1 MMKSIELKRG
11 VKKMDNIKI
20 LIVDDQPLQL
30 HVLEWL
36 MRDIGMTDVDS
47 CLSGKEAIQRGAVNQ
62 YDLIFVDLN
71 MPDIDGVELLVE
83 LNKIGYTGGIVVL
96 SAVDASVLNTVGYLC
111 HKLKFGF
118 VQELSKPCQTNDLNK
133 LLREFLN
140 SRPKQ
145 GAVAEL
151 YSPSQLELQE
161 AIGKGQLIN
170 HYQPQFDFNS
180 SKLVGV
186 EALVRWNHPE
196 KGLIPPHVFLSQIE
210 KFGMDKELFDAVL
223 SNALTDISLGHIT
236 CSVSINVGQAN
247 IDSSHFSDHLLDSC
261 QQFNVHPASLVIE
274 LTETNAYNDSINILK
289 NLARLR
295 LNRVGVSIDDF
306 GTGYSSLIKLAH
318 LPFTEM
324 KIDRGFV
331 TDCINDETKKTI
343 IEATV
348 NLAKNLNIQT
358 VAEGIEDQNTWNLI
372 HQFGVDICQGYF
384 TGKPV
389 PVEEIT
395 PLCAAI
401 RKNNCDT

>member
-1 MMKSIELKRG
+1 MLKSIELKRG
-11 VKKMDNIKI
+11 VKIMDNINI
-20 LIVDDQPLQL
+20 LIVDDQPLQV

-36 MRDIGMTDVDS
+36 LRDIGMTEVDS
-47 CLSGKEAIQRGAVNQ
+47 CLSGKDAIQLSKVNQ
-62 YDLIFVDLN
+62 YDLIFVDLS

-83 LNKIGYTGGIVVL
+83 LNNIGYVGGIAIL
-96 SAVDASVLNTVGYLC
+96 SAVDVSVLNTVGYLC
-111 HKLKFGF
+111 HRLKFGF
-118 VQELSKPCQTNDLNK
+118 VQELSKPCQTMDLNS
-133 LLREFLN
+133 LLNDFLN
-140 SRPKQ
+140 SRPKK
-145 GAVAEL
+145 GAISDL
-151 YSPSQLELQE
+151 YLPSQLELQE
-161 AIGKGQLIN
+161 AINKGQFIN

-186 EALVRWNHPE
+186 EALVRWQHPR
-196 KGLIPPHVFLSQIE
+196 KGLIPPSLFLSQIE
-210 KFGMDKELFDAVL
+210 MFGMDKELFDAVL
-223 SNALTDISLGHIT
+223 SNVLTDISLGYIV

-247 IDSSHFSDHLLDSC
+247 IDDSHFSDHILDSC
-261 QQFNVHPASLVIE
+261 LKFNVDPANLVLE
-274 LTETNAYNDSINILK
+274 LTETDAYNDNINILK

-343 IEATV
+343 IEATA
-348 NLAKNLNIQT
+348 NLAKKLNIQT
-358 VAEGIEDQNTWNLI
+358 VAEGIEDQNTWNLV

-389 PVEEIT
+389 PIEEIT
-395 PLCAAI
+395 SLCAAT
-401 RKNNCDT
+401 RNNNCDA

>member
-1 MMKSIELKRG
+1 MKSIELKRG
-11 VKKMDNIKI
+11 VKKMDNINI

-36 MRDIGMTDVDS
+36 LRDIGIIEVES
-47 CLSGKEAIQRGAVNQ
+47 CLSGKDAIQLGKINQ

-71 MPDIDGVELLVE
+71 MPDIDGIELLVE
-83 LNKIGYTGGIVVL
+83 LNKIGYAGGIVIL
-96 SAVDASVLNTVGYLC
+96 SGVDSSVLNTVGYLC

-133 LLREFLN
+133 LLNDFLS
-140 SRPKQ
+140 SRPKP
-145 GAVAEL
+145 GETADL
-151 YSPSQLELQE
+151 YLPSRLELQE
-161 AIGKGQLIN
+161 AISRGQLIN

-186 EALVRWNHPE
+186 EALVRWKHPE
-196 KGLIPPHVFLSQIE
+196 KGLIPPNVFLSQIE
-210 KFGMDKELFDAVL
+210 KFGMDKELFDVVL
-223 SNALTDISLGHIT
+223 LNVLTDISLGHIV

-247 IDSSHFSDHLLDSC
+247 IDNCYFSDHLLASC
-261 QQFNVHPASLVIE
+261 QQFNVDPANLVLE
-274 LTETNAYNDSINILK
+274 LTETDAYNDNINILK

-331 TDCINDETKKTI
+331 TDCINDATKKTI
-343 IEATV
+343 IEATAD
-348 NLAKNLNIQT
+348 LAKKLNIQT
-358 VAEGIEDQNTWNLI
+358 VAEGIEDQDTWNLI
-372 HQFGVDICQGYF
+372 HQFGVDICQGYL

-395 PLCAAI
+395 SLCSEA
-401 RKNNCDT
+401 RKRSRDA

>member
-1 MMKSIELKRG
+1 
-11 VKKMDNIKI
+11 MDNIKI

-30 HVLEWL
+30 HVLEWVL
-36 MRDIGMTDVDS
+36 RDVGITDVNS
-47 CLSGKEAIQRGAVNQ
+47 CLSGREAIQLGKKNK

-83 LNKIGYTGGIVVL
+83 LSEIGYSGGIVVL

-111 HKLKFGF
+111 QQLKFDF
-118 VQELSKPCQTNDLNK
+118 VRELSKPCQSDDLEK
-133 LLREFLN
+133 LLNDFVN

-145 GAVAEL
+145 GSMEDL
-151 YSPSQLELQE
+151 YLPSKLELKE
-161 AIGKGQLIN
+161 AISEGQLIN
-170 HYQPQFDFNS
+170 YYQPQFDFNS
-180 SKLVGV
+180 KKLVGV
-186 EALVRWNHPE
+186 EALVRWDHPQ
-196 KGLIPPHVFLSQIE
+196 KGLIPPYVFLTQIE
-210 KFGMDKELFDAVL
+210 KFGMDNELFDVVL
-223 SNALTDISLGHIT
+223 TNALTDISLGYIT

-247 IDSSHFSDHLLDSC
+247 IDSCHFSDHLLGSC
-261 QQFNVHPASLVIE
+261 KKFNVDPASLIIE
-274 LTETNAYNDSINILK
+274 LTETDVYNDSINILK

-295 LNRVGVSIDDF
+295 LHRVGVSIDDF

-343 IEATV
+343 IEATA
-348 NLAKNLNIQT
+348 NLARKLHIQT
-358 VAEGIEDQNTWNLI
+358 VAEGIEDQNTWNLV

-389 PVEEIT
+389 PIEELT
-395 PLCAAI
+395 PLCSVI
-401 RKNNCDT
+401 GE